1 MVTIEVNNATSK
13 LIGYLHQDPSVNAQ
27 LHEAIRQELSYEVP
41 SAEWSQKYKQGQWD
55 GRISLY
61 NKRITSFPSGLVR
74 RVRLL
79 FEKLEI
85 EYQIIDAREKPERNY
100 PVTCDFEGKQLRFYQ
115 ENAATLSKKSQRG
128 MLSLCTGAGKT
139 MTSCKIF
146 ENLAVAPVV
155 FIVPAIE
162 LLKQTQKEFERYLR
176 FNGEKVRVG
185 IAGGG
190 LCDLNMQ
197 GINVITYQTA
207 LIAFDKKYIEKGNKV
222 VDDANVD
229 GP

>member
-13 LIGYLHQDPSVNAQ
+13 LIGYLHQDPAVNAQ
-27 LHEAIRQELSYEVP
+27 LHEAVRQELSYEVP

-61 NKRITSFPSGLVR
+61 NKRITTFPSGLVR
-74 RVRLL
+74 RVRQL

-85 EYQIIDAREKPERNY
+85 EHQIVDIREKPERNY
-100 PVTCDFEGKQLRFYQ
+100 PITCDFEGKDLRFYQ
-115 ENAATLSKKSQRG
+115 ENAATLAKKTQRG

-162 LLKQTQKEFERYLR
+162 LLKQTQKEGLMARRLR
-176 FNGEKVRVG
+176 LV
-185 IAGGG
+185 
-190 LCDLNMQ
+190 LQ
-197 GINVITYQTA
+197 
-207 LIAFDKKYIEKGNKV
+207 V
-222 VDDANVD
+222 VVFVN
-229 GP
+229 